1 MFSVYF
7 KHLISDFILN
17 YIIVGKGRYGE
28 VWRGKYHGESVAV
41 KIFLSRDESSWRRET
56 EIYNTCLLRHDNILG
71 YYARYDRCL
80 VELQ

>member
-1 MFSVYF
+1 MEFFVQ
-7 KHLISDFILN
+7 KVHISHFIHVH
-17 YIIVGKGRYGE
+17 YILKCSGKGRYGE

-71 YYARYDRCL
+71 YYAR
-80 VELQ
+80 